1 MKSYKVINII
11 LVICFVVLMSCGCSK
26 DMRTPVQ
33 AAEEIYLLEFNG
45 DQPIP
50 KDSYGTEEQIRKE
63 LKRHAS
69 NLHATYGEYTGE
81 KEVRASKISANDSVA
96 FVKILFKHEKV
107 NNPETF
113 WLERNDSIGYWERS
127 RKHWKLNND
136 STFETYTPW

>member
-1 MKSYKVINII
+1 M
-11 LVICFVVLMSCGCSK
+11 CFMTFMSCGSDK
-26 DMRTPVQ
+26 DPRTPVQ

-50 KDSYGTEEQIRKE
+50 KGLYGTEEQNRKE
-63 LKRHAS
+63 FKRHAS

-81 KEVRASKISANDSVA
+81 KEVRTSKISPNDSVA
-96 FVKILFKHEKV
+96 FVQIIFKHEKV

-113 WLERNDSIGYWERS
+113 WLERNDTTGYWERS
-127 RKHWKLNND
+127 RKKWKLNND